1 MTQEAGLIVVADDD
15 ADSREMIAEGLEQ
28 QGYQVVMASDGAEL
42 IDRLSKIGPG
52 DSCLVVTDLDMP
64 RVGGLLALD
73 VIAKRFPEAIV
84 VVMTGW
90 RDKIVHE
97 EALAR
102 GAKVVLTKP
111 FSLKELRRI
120 AARELGL
127 PPVQPV
133 Q

>member
-1 MTQEAGLIVVADDD
+1 MTQDAGLVVVADDD

-28 QGYQVVMASDGAEL
+28 LGYEVVMASDGAEL
-42 IDRLSKIGPG
+42 IDRLAALNS
-52 DSCLVVTDLDMP
+52 DSGCCLVVTDLDMP

-111 FSLKELRRI
+111 FSLKELRQI
-120 AARELGL
+120 AAQELGS
-127 PPVQPV
+127 PIA
-133 Q
+133 

>member
-1 MTQEAGLIVVADDD
+1 MTQEAGLVVVADDD

-28 QGYQVVMASDGAEL
+28 LGYEVVMASDGAEL
-42 IDRLSKIGPG
+42 IDRLAAL
-52 DSCLVVTDLDMP
+52 DSEICLVVTDLDMP

-84 VVMTGW
+84 IVMTGW

-111 FSLKELRRI
+111 FSLKELRQI
-120 AARELGL
+120 AAQELGS
-127 PPVQPV
+127 PIA
-133 Q
+133 

>member
-1 MTQEAGLIVVADDD
+1 MNQEAGLIVVADDD
-15 ADSREMIAEGLEQ
+15 ADSRDMIAEGLEQ
-28 QGYQVVMASDGAEL
+28 IGYQVIVASDGAEL
-42 IDRLSKIGPG
+42 IDRLAAADADNG
-52 DSCLVVTDLDMP
+52 CLVITDLDMP

-73 VIAKRFPEAIV
+73 VIARRFPEAIV

-111 FSLKELRRI
+111 FPLKELRRI
-120 AARELGL
+120 AARELGS
-127 PPVQPV
+127 PSA
-133 Q
+133 

>member
-1 MTQEAGLIVVADDD
+1 MTQEAGLVVVADDD
-15 ADSREMIAEGLEQ
+15 ADSRELIAEGLEQ
-28 QGYQVVMASDGAEL
+28 LGYEVVLASDGAEL
-42 IDRLSKIGPG
+42 IDRLAALHSE
-52 DSCLVVTDLDMP
+52 SCLVVTDLDMP

-84 VVMTGW
+84 IVMTGW

-111 FSLKELRRI
+111 FSFKELRRI
-120 AARELGL
+120 AAQELGS
-127 PPVQPV
+127 PSA
-133 Q
+133 